1 MVSIQKW
8 LVLCVINWAI
18 TEVNKLFSLFS
29 FINDIYIDASIYR
42 AQYSPA
48 TSNIF
53 LVYSISCNGV
63 ETSIDKC
70 SITHFISA
78 HYCDVHDTTGLR
90 CHSKMTVKKL

>member
-8 LVLCVINWAI
+8 LVLCVISWAI

-29 FINDIYIDASIYR
+29 FINDIYIDAFIFR
-42 AQYSPA
+42 AQYLPT
-48 TSNIF
+48 TSYNF

-63 ETSIDKC
+63 ETSIDEC
-70 SITHFISA
+70 SITHFVST

-90 CHSKMTVKKL
+90 CHSKIIF